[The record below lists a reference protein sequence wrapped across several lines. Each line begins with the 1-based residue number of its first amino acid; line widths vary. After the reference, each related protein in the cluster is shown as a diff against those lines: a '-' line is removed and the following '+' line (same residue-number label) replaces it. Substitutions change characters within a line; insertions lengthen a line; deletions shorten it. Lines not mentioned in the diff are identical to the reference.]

1 MMIMADYPSF
11 YTLRL
16 GKTSVNDISR
26 IDGLAPGVQRPPFEL
41 SVVCKQVP
49 RTIAVGSY
57 ALIWLGSDNSKGMAT
72 AWKQGFRAIAKI
84 ESVDL
89 GAGHND
95 DTTTR
100 LSIGYVFENSL
111 TKTDLLEAAPA
122 VYVRYSE
129 MALFGMD
136 DYANQTIR
144 VVEHSTK
151 SDVGALLLSC
161 DIAQPG
167 SFKGIVEAYPELAPI
182 IAKEEGTRGSSA
194 GASRS
199 KTAMLDDAPI
209 NRNMIV
215 HGAPGTGKSHY
226 IEELQELYF
235 DNDKVQ
241 RVTFYPNYSYT
252 QFVGGYKP
260 YSGINDDGKHE
271 VYYKFVFGPFLDT
284 YVAALKH
291 PDQRYLLIIE
301 EINRAN
307 AAAVFGDAFQLLD
320 RGIDGTSEYP
330 VRVSYEMGNELFHQL
345 HFTKAGETQYA
356 GFTAEELEDECVK
369 SIALPPNMFIW
380 ATMNSADQGV
390 FPIDTAF
397 RRRWAFEY
405 LSIDNSQEAAEIK
418 VKLAAGHDVSW
429 NALRTVLNDKLLA
442 LGINEDKQIGPFF
455 IGNREYMNQLQTDN
469 RFNAVF
475 KDKVITYLFNDVV
488 RHCRPQFFTGAT
500 KPSSY
505 SQVCADFDLMGER
518 IFGDYDLS
526 I

>member
-1 MMIMADYPSF
+1 MTMASYPNF

-16 GKTSVNDISR
+16 GKSSVETINR
-26 IDGLAPGVQRPPFEL
+26 IAALATGVQESPSDIP
-41 SVVCKQVP
+41 VVCKQVP
-49 RTIAVGSY
+49 ETIAVGDY
-57 ALIWLGSDNSKGMAT
+57 LVVWLGSDNNKGQAT
-72 AWKQGFRAIAKI
+72 KWKQGFAGLGKVTHLDWNGYKV
-84 ESVDL
+84 ESTVVI
-89 GAGHND
+89 
-95 DTTTR
+95 
-100 LSIGYVFENSL
+100 SIGYLFESPLSKN
-111 TKTDLLEAAPA
+111 DLLEAAP
-122 VYVRYSE
+122 YEYIRFSE
-129 MALFGMD
+129 MPLFSLND
-136 DYANQTIR
+136 TAAQTIR
-144 VVEHSTK
+144 KIEHTK
-151 SDVGALLLSC
+151 KCDIGALLLSC

-167 SFKGIVEAYPELAPI
+167 CFQGIVEAYPELAPI
-182 IAKEEGTRGSSA
+182 IAKEEETRSSDA
-194 GASRS
+194 GAARS
-199 KTAMLDDAPI
+199 KAAMLDDAPL

-226 IEELQELYF
+226 IENLQELYF
-235 DNDKVQ
+235 DEGNVQ

-260 YSGINDDGKHE
+260 YSGINSKGDHE

-291 PDQRYLLIIE
+291 PKDRYLLIIE

-307 AAAVFGDAFQLLD
+307 AAAVFGDVFQLLD
-320 RGIDGTSEYP
+320 RRIDGTSEYP
-330 VRVSYEMGNELFHQL
+330 VRVSHEMGDELYHQL
-345 HFTKAGETQYA
+345 NYTRYDESKYA
-356 GFTAEELEDECVK
+356 GFTAYEAENECVQTI
-369 SIALPPNMFIW
+369 SLPSNMFIW

-405 LSIDNSQEAAEIK
+405 LSIDNSQEVVDLE
-418 VKLAAGHDVSW
+418 VSLAAGHSVSW
-429 NALRTVLNDKLLA
+429 NALRTVLNDKLLS

-455 IGNREYMNQLQTDN
+455 IGNRNYMNQLQKEN

-505 SQVCADFDLMGER
+505 SQVCADFDLMGEL

>member
-1 MMIMADYPSF
+1 MADYPNF

-16 GKTSVNDISR
+16 GKTSVQDISR
-26 IDGLAPGVQRPPFEL
+26 IDALEPGVQSPPFQL
-41 SVVCKQVP
+41 AVVCKQVP
-49 RTIAVGSY
+49 RTISPGGY
-57 ALIWLGSDNSKGMAT
+57 ALIWLGSDNSKGMPT
-72 AWKQGFRAIAKI
+72 AWKQGFRAIARI

-100 LSIGYVFENSL
+100 LSIGYVFESSL

-144 VVEHSTK
+144 VVEHSSK
-151 SDVGALLLSC
+151 SDIGALLLSC

-167 SFKGIVEAYPELAPI
+167 CFQGIVQAYPELAPI
-182 IAKEEGTRGSSA
+182 IAKEEEARASGGSI
-194 GASRS
+194 GVS
-199 KTAMLDDAPI
+199 KVAMLDDAPI

-226 IEELQELYF
+226 IEDLQRLYF
-235 DNDKVQ
+235 DDDKVQ
-241 RVTFYPNYSYT
+241 RVTFYPNYSYA

-260 YSGINDDGKHE
+260 YSGINSKGDHE
-271 VYYKFVFGPFLDT
+271 VYYRFVFGPFLDT

-291 PDQRYLLIIE
+291 PEQRFLLIIE

-307 AAAVFGDAFQLLD
+307 AAAVFGDVFQLLD

-330 VRVSYEMGNELFHQL
+330 VRVSHEMGGELYHQL
-345 HFTKAGETQYA
+345 NYTKYDEEHYA
-356 GFTAEELEDECVK
+356 GFTEQEVEDECVK
-369 SIALPPNMFIW
+369 TIALPSNMFIW

-397 RRRWAFEY
+397 RRRWSFEY
-405 LSIDNSQEAAEIK
+405 LSIDNSQEVVDIS
-418 VKLAAGHDVSW
+418 VNLAAGHSVSW
-429 NALRTVLNDKLLA
+429 NALRMMLNEKLLA

-455 IGNREYMNQLQTDN
+455 IGNRDYMNQLQNEN

-488 RHCRPQFFTGAT
+488 RHCRLQFFTGAT

-505 SQVCADFDLMGER
+505 SQVCADFDLIGER

>member
-1 MMIMADYPSF
+1 MRMASYPSF

-16 GKTSVNDISR
+16 GKTSVQDITR
-26 IDGLAPGVQRPPFEL
+26 IDNLTPGVQAPPFEL

-49 RTIAVGSY
+49 KTLTSGCY
-57 ALIWLGSDNSKGMAT
+57 ALIWLGSDNSKGTPT
-72 AWKQGFRAIAKI
+72 AWKQGFRAIARV

-89 GAGHND
+89 GKAFND

-100 LSIGYVFENSL
+100 LSIGYVFEASL

-151 SDVGALLLSC
+151 SDIGALLLSC

-167 SFKGIVEAYPELAPI
+167 CFQGIVNAYPELAPI
-182 IAKEEGTRGSSA
+182 IAREEESRSSSTGPA
-194 GASRS
+194 RS
-199 KTAMLDDAPI
+199 KTAMLDDAPV

-226 IEELQELYF
+226 IEDLQDLYF
-235 DNDKVQ
+235 DDDKVQ
-241 RVTFYPNYSYT
+241 RVTFYPNYSYA

-260 YSGINDDGKHE
+260 YSGINSKGDHE
-271 VYYKFVFGPFLDT
+271 VYYKFVFGPFLDM
-284 YVAALKH
+284 YVAAQKH
-291 PDQRYLLIIE
+291 PKERYLLIIE

-307 AAAVFGDAFQLLD
+307 AAAVFGDVFQLLD
-320 RGIDGTSEYP
+320 RDINGVSEYP
-330 VRVSYEMGNELFHQL
+330 IRVSHEMGEELYHEL
-345 HFTKAGETQYA
+345 HFTLHDEESYS
-356 GFTAEELEDECVK
+356 GFTPEELEQECVK
-369 SIALPPNMFIW
+369 TIALPHNMFIW

-397 RRRWAFEY
+397 RRRWSFEY
-405 LSIDNSQEAAEIK
+405 LSIDNSQEAVDMEVA
-418 VKLAAGHDVSW
+418 LACGHSVSW
-429 NALRTVLNDKLLA
+429 NALRSVVNEKLLA
-442 LGINEDKQIGPFF
+442 LGINEDKQLGPFF
-455 IGNREYMNQLQTDN
+455 IGNKDYMAKLQQEN

-505 SQVCADFDLMGER
+505 SQICADFDLMGER
-518 IFGDYDLS
+518 IFGDYDLG

>member
-1 MMIMADYPSF
+1 MTMTTIPSF

-16 GKTSVNDISR
+16 GKTSVQDIMR
-26 IDGLAPGVQRPPFEL
+26 IDALTPGVQLPPFEL

-49 RTIAVGSY
+49 KTVTAGCY
-57 ALIWLGSDNSKGMAT
+57 ALIWLGSDNSKGTPT
-72 AWKQGFRAIAKI
+72 AWKQGFRAIARI

-89 GAGHND
+89 GKAFND
-95 DTTTR
+95 DSTTR
-100 LSIGYVFENSL
+100 LSIGYVFEASL

-144 VVEHSTK
+144 YVEHSTK
-151 SDVGALLLSC
+151 SDIGALLLSC

-167 SFKGIVEAYPELAPI
+167 CFQGIVEAYPELAPI
-182 IAKEEGTRGSSA
+182 IAKEEEIRSSSA
-194 GASRS
+194 GAARS
-199 KTAMLDDAPI
+199 KVAMLDDAPL

-226 IEELQELYF
+226 IEDLQEFYF
-235 DNDKVQ
+235 DEDKVQ

-260 YSGINDDGKHE
+260 YSGINSKGDHE

-284 YVAALKH
+284 YVAALRH
-291 PDQRYLLIIE
+291 PQDRYLLIIE

-307 AAAVFGDAFQLLD
+307 AAAVFGDVFQLLD
-320 RGIDGTSEYP
+320 RRIDGTSEYP
-330 VRVSYEMGNELFHQL
+330 VRVSHEMGDELYHQL
-345 HFTKAGETQYA
+345 NFTKFDETKYV
-356 GFTAEELEDECVK
+356 GFTAYEVENECVQTI
-369 SIALPPNMFIW
+369 SLPSNMFIW

-405 LSIDNSQEAAEIK
+405 LSIDNSQEVVEIE
-418 VKLAAGHDVSW
+418 VSLAAGHNVSW
-429 NALRTVLNDKLLA
+429 NALRTILNDKLLA
-442 LGINEDKQIGPFF
+442 LGINEDKQLGPFF
-455 IGNREYMNQLQTDN
+455 IGNRDYMNQLQKEN